1 MLSSTLKP
9 VVGSLPT
16 VSEPNG
22 SQTRSAPSL
31 AMLKLN
37 KTIFSPLQLT
47 GNGKELPRQETTA
60 TAVSRRELVGLAA
73 TTLGGLALFA
83 AEPAEAVEVADIGN
97 SIKELFGF
105 LKGKPKTGA
114 DNENKPKSETDEKK
128 PKIETHGN
136 KPKIEADEKKS
147 KVDNHG
153 NKPKVEVDEKKPKN
167 EDDKKAAS
175 TPHHSEK
182 EKVSSS
188 SADAPALPSI
198 LNNTV
203 T

>member
-1 MLSSTLKP
+1 MLSSPLKS

-22 SQTRSAPSL
+22 SQPRSAPSL

-47 GNGKELPRQETTA
+47 GNGKELPRQETTS

-73 TTLGGLALFA
+73 TTLGGLALLA
-83 AEPAEAVEVADIGN
+83 AEPAEALEVADIGD

-105 LKGKPKTGA
+105 FKGKPKTGA
-114 DNENKPKSETDEKK
+114 DNEKKPNSGTDDKK
-128 PKIETHGN
+128 PKMEGHGN

-147 KVDNHG
+147 KVENHG
-153 NKPKVEVDEKKPKN
+153 NKPKVEVDEKKTKN
-167 EDDKKAAS
+167 GDDTKASA
-175 TPHHSEK
+175 PHHSEK

-188 SADAPALPSI
+188 SAAALSLPNI
-198 LNNTV
+198 LNNIV
-203 T
+203 P